1 MKVVLDASALLAFLQ
16 DEPGSDAVENV
27 LAEACM
33 SAVNWSEVIQK
44 SVAAEVDVIGLRAD
58 LEALGLE
65 VHDFTPA
72 YAEAVGNLW
81 AKTRRYGLS
90 LGDRAC
96 MCLGIALKLPVMTTD
111 KAWKKVNLPVRV
123 QVIR

>member
-16 DEPGSDAVENV
+16 DEPGSDAVENE

-44 SVAAEVDVIGLRAD
+44 SVAAEVDVTGLRAD
-58 LEALGLE
+58 LEALGLQ
-65 VHDFTPA
+65 VHDFTPE
-72 YAEAVGNLW
+72 YADAVGNLW
-81 AKTRRYGLS
+81 PQTRRYGLS

-96 MCLGIALKLPVMTTD
+96 MCLGLALKLPVMTTD
-111 KAWKKVNLPVRV
+111 KAWKKVNIPVRV
-123 QVIR
+123 HVIR

>member
-16 DEPGSDAVENV
+16 DEPGSGAVEDV
-27 LAEACM
+27 LAEACI

-44 SVAAEVDVIGLRAD
+44 SMAAEVDVTGLRAD

-65 VHDFTPA
+65 VHDFTPEH
-72 YAEAVGNLW
+72 AEAVGNLW
-81 AKTRRYGLS
+81 PQTRRYGLS

-96 MCLGIALKLPVMTTD
+96 MCLGMALKLPVMTTD
-111 KAWKKVNLPVRV
+111 KAWKKVNLPVQV
-123 QVIR
+123 HVIR